1 MTDAQIPNATQADA
15 DPFYYGRRQV
25 IRYDRTGQP
34 SYTYLPL
41 TATDFLDPQAG
52 DEFVQTA
59 QHDADVRTLRAIF
72 RHLHR
77 FNPTTGVLSNV
88 KLIWPSAGLPQ
99 PAPDLA
105 IVPAMSDPDRQ
116 RSVFKVDE
124 EGATPS
130 FVLEVVSPR
139 FVAADLEQKMAIY
152 QQVGVPEYFI
162 IDGGWCEGQDE
173 QTPPT
178 YQIFGYQLQAGVYLA
193 IAPDAR
199 GWVYS
204 SSNKVWI
211 GPTPA
216 RDSFVVI
223 DARTQQPIT
232 PAAEREEPVA
242 AAYAE
247 AANRA
252 RSLAEQ
258 LDFLRL

>member
-1 MTDAQIPNATQADA
+1 MTDAQIQNADQADL

-72 RHLHR
+72 QHLHR
-77 FNPTTGVLSNV
+77 FNPAIGVLSHI
-88 KLIWPSAGLPQ
+88 KLIWPSAGLAQ

-105 IVPAMSDPDRQ
+105 IFPEMSDPDRQ
-116 RSVFKVDE
+116 RTVFNVRE
-124 EGATPS
+124 EGTTPS

-139 FVAADLEQKMAIY
+139 FATADLEQKVAIY
-152 QQVGVPEYFI
+152 QQAGVQEYFI
-162 IDGGWCEGQDE
+162 IDAGWHEGQAE
-173 QTPPT
+173 QTPPV
-178 YQIFGYQLQAGVYLA
+178 YQVFGYQLQTGVYLA
-193 IAPDAR
+193 LAPDAQGR
-199 GWVYS
+199 VYS
-204 SSNKVWI
+204 AVNKLWI

>member
-1 MTDAQIPNATQADA
+1 MTDAQIPNAAQANP

-41 TATDFLDPQAG
+41 TAADFLDPQAG

-59 QHDADVRTLRAIF
+59 RHDADVRTLRAIF

-77 FNPTTGVLSNV
+77 FNPATGVLSHV
-88 KLIWPSAGLPQ
+88 KLIWPSAGLAQ

-105 IVPAMSDPDRQ
+105 IVSEMGDPDRQ
-116 RSVFKVDE
+116 RVVFNVRE
-124 EGATPS
+124 EGTAPS

-139 FVAADLEQKMAIY
+139 LATADWEQKVAIY
-152 QQVGVPEYFI
+152 QQAGVQEYFI
-162 IDGGWCEGQDE
+162 IDAGLRAGQDE
-173 QTPPT
+173 QTLPT
-178 YQIFGYQLQAGVYLA
+178 YQVLGYQWEAGVYLA
-193 IAPDAR
+193 ITPDAR

-204 SSNKVWI
+204 AINKVWI
-211 GPTPA
+211 GPTPGCE
-216 RDSFVVI
+216 SFVVI

-232 PAAEREEPVA
+232 PAADREEPVA

>member
-1 MTDAQIPNATQADA
+1 MIDAQIPNADQADT

-41 TATDFLDPQAG
+41 TAADFLDPQEG

-77 FNPTTGVLSNV
+77 FNPATGVLSNV
-88 KLIWPSAGLPQ
+88 KLIWPSIGLSQ

-105 IVPAMSDPDRQ
+105 IIPEMSDPDRQ
-116 RSVFKVDE
+116 RSVFNVRE
-124 EGATPS
+124 EGTTPS

-139 FVAADLEQKMAIY
+139 FAVADREQKVAIY
-152 QQVGVPEYFI
+152 QQAGVPEYFI

-178 YQIFGYQLQAGVYLA
+178 YQVFGYQLQAGAYLA
-193 IAPDAR
+193 LAPDPR
-199 GWVYS
+199 GWIYS
-204 SSNKVWI
+204 AINKVWI
-211 GPTPA
+211 GPTPE
-216 RDSFVVI
+216 RNSFVVI
-223 DARTQQPIT
+223 DARTQQPIS
-232 PAAEREEPVA
+232 PAAEREEPIA

-258 LDFLRL
+258 LDFLRI

>member
-1 MTDAQIPNATQADA
+1 MTDAQIPNAAQTNP

-41 TATDFLDPQAG
+41 TAADFLDPQAG

-77 FNPTTGVLSNV
+77 FNPATGVLSSI
-88 KLIWPSAGLPQ
+88 KLIWPSTGLAQ

-105 IVPAMSDPDRQ
+105 IFPEMHDPDRQ
-116 RSVFKVDE
+116 RTVFNVRE
-124 EGATPS
+124 EGTTPS

-139 FVAADLEQKMAIY
+139 FAAADREQKVAIY
-152 QQVGVPEYFI
+152 QQAGVPEYFI
-162 IDGGWCEGQDE
+162 IDAGWREGQDE

-178 YQIFGYQLQAGVYLA
+178 YQVLGYQLEAGAYLA
-193 IAPDAR
+193 IEPDPR
-199 GWVYS
+199 GWIYS
-204 SSNKVWI
+204 AINKVWI

-216 RDSFVVI
+216 RDSFVVT
-223 DARTQQPIT
+223 DARTQQPISPT
-232 PAAEREEPVA
+232 AEREEPIA

-258 LDFLRL
+258 LDFLRI